1 LLAINDIGFALT
13 AAQDDRAEEVSVV
26 LLDFMAFMVGL
37 VVRREFGVQVI
48 EQLFN
53 VLLVPF
59 VFTLIL
65 VDGIPTSL
73 E

>member
-1 LLAINDIGFALT
+1 LLAINDIVFALT